1 MRNYNKGFTLLELII
16 SITLIGLIVVILAG
30 AMRVS
35 SRSIASGEKKIEY
48 LDRMRATINFID
60 SQIQSQIP
68 LTYEEDGENKYY
80 FKGERELLQFS
91 TNYSIWGGEKGY
103 VIATY
108 WVQTNSN
115 GKQELYVS
123 ETIVGTNFKRETKL
137 TEEMDTIYFE
147 YFYTDPTEEQ
157 GTWVDN
163 WDDETSIPEKILFHF
178 VNNNIDSAVVIPVR
192 VIYSTEKGI
201 VE

>member
-147 YFYTDPTEEQ
+147 YFYKDPTEEQ